1 MLSLRTQFSADKIH
15 QHHHGIFRLSF
26 LCPPPFMAESQAS
39 DSIGGALDTLDQFI
53 QASTTLRA
61 EVGRL
66 TEELRTTSDERSSL
80 RERLRTMS
88 AALDLEKWARRK
100 AQDEL
105 SVLKGSVDLREEQMR
120 ADEEE
125 IGRHQKDLAQQ
136 LKKMGETVD
145 ELVTSHGRRISRGSS
160 QLVPERAAR
169 PRPSAFLDIA
179 YGAVLT
185 STGSPSRPSFE
196 TPDEAS
202 EEGVAPAFPNCT
214 LIHPSF

>member
-1 MLSLRTQFSADKIH
+1 
-15 QHHHGIFRLSF
+15 
-26 LCPPPFMAESQAS
+26 MAESLAS
-39 DSIGGALDTLDQFI
+39 DSI
-53 QASTTLRA
+53 ASATLRA

-66 TEELRTTSDERSSL
+66 TEELRTSTTSDERSSL

-125 IGRHQKDLAQQ
+125 IGRHQRDLAQQ
-136 LKKMGETVD
+136 LKKIGETVD
-145 ELVTSHGRRISRGSS
+145 ELVTSHGRRIFSGLISVS
-160 QLVPERAAR
+160 
-169 PRPSAFLDIA
+169 PRESCA
-179 YGAVLT
+179 T
-185 STGSPSRPSFE
+185 STKPSFE

-202 EEGVAPAFPNCT
+202 EEGVAPAFPNSSSRFERRLPVHIKSCRP
-214 LIHPSF
+214 LIASSKLALTYLTGPEIEKTTKSLQRTRLRPRLLRFPIASLPNCKTSQE

>member
-1 MLSLRTQFSADKIH
+1 
-15 QHHHGIFRLSF
+15 
-26 LCPPPFMAESQAS
+26 MAESQAS

-120 ADEEE
+120 TDEEE
-125 IGRHQKDLAQQ
+125 IGRQQKDLAQQ
-136 LKKMGETVD
+136 LKKMGETVN
-145 ELVTSHGRRISRGSS
+145 ELVTNHGRRISRGSS
-160 QLVPERAAR
+160 QLVPERVAR
-169 PRPSAFLDIA
+169 PRPSASLDIA

-185 STGSPSRPSFE
+185 
-196 TPDEAS
+196 
-202 EEGVAPAFPNCT
+202 APALLPDPLSKRPTKRPRKESPPRSQIVRSF
-214 LIHPSF
+214 IHPSELPAQLMSRCTAWF